1 VIGQSVSVDPTL
13 VLALYEEGIAAIEQS
28 VGGWSADRWSR
39 RTCGTWT
46 GIDVAGHLICD
57 VGWYHAWLDRAEVGD
72 ASIPFAADEIDAHN
86 DAALA
91 SLGPSDGHERLE
103 VFAAEARRYAI
114 RVVGAWDLPYGTPL
128 GTITAG
134 LHAGLA
140 AGEWHLHAWD
150 LSAGAHRP
158 RDARQLFQAVGAGMT
173 ASWDNP
179 KRWIGNA
186 MLPLAARRRPWEQ
199 LINRSGRR
207 P

>member
-1 VIGQSVSVDPTL
+1 MSVDPTL

-57 VGWYHAWLDRAEVGD
+57 VGWYHSWLDRAEVGD

-114 RVVGAWDLPYGTPL
+114 RVVG
-128 GTITAG
+128 
-134 LHAGLA
+134 
-140 AGEWHLHAWD
+140 AWD